1 MDNHLKPCV
10 TILGS
15 GNSLGVYIPA
25 VQLGIHL
32 DRSGILNEVCVLENV
47 YIDEV
52 KNKVPTYRKAFHD
65 NFAIARKSVELARDI
80 TDCLDPI
87 KVQLLLEDWFRER
100 RTSFISLTGFWIPI
114 LEQYER
120 FVGTPLEVD
129 MLHLDT
135 ALSPSYLVYGSRS
148 KRYNHIWFYDP
159 AKKSFELQIPITDEA
174 PIPFHQ
180 REERVLAHGGGWGIG
195 TYPQAVRDLLEDGMK
210 LDVLAYFDEDI
221 QPNARIC
228 YYRNDP
234 LWSPWLRNERG
245 RFGFPPIAQIQ
256 DGERP
261 IYLDSEMVHPLFER
275 IRRCKAIVSKPG
287 GYSLMESFAAATPMV
302 FLEPFGRHEAD
313 NADYWIKQ
321 GFGVSFLDWKT
332 QGFDIEILE
341 RAHCNL
347 LNAREHCKTYGGV
360 NNAAKNDSKIR

>member
-1 MDNHLKPCV
+1 MDKHLKPCV

-25 VQLGIHL
+25 VQLGFHL
-32 DRSGILNEVCVLENV
+32 DRSGILNEVCVLENL

-87 KVQLLLEDWFRER
+87 KVQLLLEDWSRDR
-100 RTSFISLTGFWIPI
+100 RTSFVALTGFWIPI

-120 FVGTPLEVD
+120 FVGTVLEVD
-129 MLHLDT
+129 MLHLDA

-148 KRYNHIWFYDP
+148 ERYNHIWFYEP
-159 AKKSFELQIPITDEA
+159 TKESFELQLPMTNEA

-195 TYPQAVRDLLEDGMK
+195 TYPQAVRDLLEGGMK

-221 QPNARIC
+221 QPDARIC

-234 LWSPWLRNERG
+234 MWSPWLRNGRG
-245 RFGFPPIAQIQ
+245 RFGFPPIAHFQH
-256 DGERP
+256 GEKP
-261 IYLDSEMVHPLFER
+261 IYLDSGTTHPLFER
-275 IRRCKAIVSKPG
+275 IRRCRAIVSKPG
-287 GYSLMESFAAATPMV
+287 GCSLMESFAAATPMV
-302 FLEPFGRHEAD
+302 FLEPFGRHETA
-313 NADYWIKQ
+313 NADYWIRQ

-332 QGFDIEILE
+332 QGFDIEILK

-360 NNAAKNDSKIR
+360 KYATKNDSEIR